1 MTNNISFGELLMFA
15 DIGRQNAIVAN
26 NRMPA
31 VGAAIRDSLVKFGRQ
46 VVLTRQIT
54 WLDSVQN
61 GLRCSTPLL
70 MELKK

>member
-31 VGAAIRDSLVKFGRQ
+31 VGAAIGDSLVKFGRR
-46 VVLTRQIT
+46 VVLTARSRGWT
-54 WLDSVQN
+54 VCRTDCVV
-61 GLRCSTPLL
+61 LRHC
-70 MELKK
+70 